1 MTGTISRQRSRQRFG
16 ARSHGIRKG
25 HGGRGDRL
33 LTTTRRSRGRCNKR
47 CAPNQPAP
55 AWINAPISSFTLSWT
70 KWTTPRRTR
79 STPVAL
85 VLHETQ
91 CVSRDHVI
99 DGMAG
104 RPSRC
109 LCDRQVTV
117 EPRCPLCQGGCCTE
131 AGCPHPHAHTPVP
144 LAHSKLVGRRAGL
157 WRLPL
162 LQEIPPKDIDPTSR
176 PVPPRHPS
184 LAADLHA
191 RTCVHPQTQRAGTP
205 MRNVEQLT
213 AVITQQL

>member
-1 MTGTISRQRSRQRFG
+1 MTGTISRQRRRQRFG
-16 ARSHGIRKG
+16 ATSRGIRKG

-91 CVSRDHVI
+91 CVSRDPS
-99 DGMAG
+99 DGMAR

-131 AGCPHPHAHTPVP
+131 AGCPHPTCIHRSRSLPASLWPGVP
-144 LAHSKLVGRRAGL
+144 GCGVCHCCKKFRQKTST
-157 WRLPL
+157 PL
-162 LQEIPPKDIDPTSR
+162 LDLCPLPNL
-176 PVPPRHPS
+176 

-191 RTCVHPQTQRAGTP
+191 RTCVRPHTQRAGTLL
-205 MRNVEQLT
+205 RNAERPT
-213 AVITQQL
+213 ALITH